1 MPAPGAT
8 RWTGGPIVGI
18 LDRIERG
25 LDRGVTSVFSP
36 GRGQLKPLDLAQG
49 LKRECDDQIQVL
61 DRARTLAPNVYT
73 VYLNSADHER
83 FASWE
88 DTLTQELE
96 RALLEHAEKSRYVFV
111 GGVSVGLERD
121 DEVRA
126 GRFETES
133 RTERGAVAPATAAS
147 AQGSA
152 AHPIIEIDDQQYLLT
167 GPVTVIGRGGDADII
182 LDDTG
187 VSRHHLELRVE
198 DGALTATDL
207 GSTNGTFVDGER
219 IRTPVPLQD
228 RSTVKIGRTLL
239 TVILPEPAPAQW

>member
-1 MPAPGAT
+1 M
-8 RWTGGPIVGI
+8 GI

-25 LDRGVTSVFSP
+25 LDRGVTSVFTS

-61 DRARTLAPNVYT
+61 DRTRTIAPNVFT
-73 VYLNSADHER
+73 IYLNSEDRER
-83 FASWE
+83 FSSWE
-88 DTLTQELE
+88 DTLIEEME
-96 RALLEHAEKSRYVFV
+96 RVVLEHAEKNRYVFV
-111 GGVSVGLERD
+111 GGVVVSLEAD

-133 RTERGAVAPATAAS
+133 RTERGTVAPATGAEQAA
-147 AQGSA
+147 GPG
-152 AHPIIEIDDQQYLLT
+152 HPIVEIDDQQYLLT

-187 VSRHHLELRVE
+187 VSRHHVELRA
-198 DGALTATDL
+198 DGGNVTVTDL

-219 IRTPVPLQD
+219 IRTPVPVQD
-228 RSTVKIGRTLL
+228 RSTVRIGRTRM
-239 TVILPEPAPAQW
+239 TVILPQQSQASW

>member
-1 MPAPGAT
+1 M
-8 RWTGGPIVGI
+8 GI

-25 LDRGVTSVFSP
+25 LDRGVTSVFSSS
-36 GRGQLKPLDLAQG
+36 RSQLKPLDLAQG

-61 DRARTLAPNVYT
+61 DRSRTLAPNVYT
-73 VYLNSADHER
+73 VYLNSADYDR

-88 DTLTQELE
+88 DTLVEEME
-96 RALLEHAEKSRYVFV
+96 RVLVEHAEKNRYVFV
-111 GGVSVGLERD
+111 GGVNVNVERD

-133 RTERGAVAPATAAS
+133 ATERGSVAPATGG
-147 AQGSA
+147 GSTA
-152 AHPIIEIDDQQYLLT
+152 DDYPIVEIDSQQYLLT

-187 VSRHHLELRVE
+187 VSRHHLELRAEPGSLV
-198 DGALTATDL
+198 ATDL

-219 IRTPVPLQD
+219 IRTPVALHD
-228 RSTVKIGRTLL
+228 RSSVKIGRTRL
-239 TVILPEPAPAQW
+239 TVLLPADSQVAR